1 MSLTRIASVAA
12 LAGALSLA
20 AGCGGSSVDPDQG
33 ALGSTVN
40 PDPTT
45 AAVTPTQTPVV
56 TPTAPATTKTA
67 TSPKA
72 SPTGDGGDGDADGD
86 KAPSTAGGGVCSHL
100 GSSQVAQVIG
110 VSALRGSA
118 VDGVTGCKFE
128 QAGDHGMSV
137 TVLDK
142 SAAAAGGMGGAKTEA
157 TSAVEG
163 TPQDVSG
170 IGSAAFVVT
179 GTTFGGPDVNA
190 AGAVQVGNRI
200 LSVFLV
206 QRSGLAES
214 KVRTFEVNL
223 LKLVARAA
231 A

>member
-33 ALGSTVN
+33 ALGSTVD

-45 AAVTPTQTPVV
+45 AAITPTQTPVV
-56 TPTAPATTKTA
+56 TPSAPATTRTA

-72 SPTGDGGDGDADGD
+72 TPTKGGGDGDADGD
-86 KAPSTAGGGVCSHL
+86 KAPSTAGGGVCSHI
-100 GSSQVAQVIG
+100 GASQVAQVVG
-110 VSALRGSA
+110 VAALRGSA
-118 VDGVTGCKFE
+118 VDGATGCKFD
-128 QAGDHGMSV
+128 QGGNTGLSV
-137 TVLDK
+137 TVIDK
-142 SAAAAGGMGGAKTEA
+142 TAAAAGGMDGAKTEA

-163 TPQDVSG
+163 TPQNLSG

-179 GTTFGGPDVNA
+179 GTTFGGPDTKA
-190 AGAVQVGNRI
+190 AGAVQIGSRI
-200 LSVFLV
+200 ISVFLV
-206 QRSGLAES
+206 QRSGIAES

-231 A
+231 S